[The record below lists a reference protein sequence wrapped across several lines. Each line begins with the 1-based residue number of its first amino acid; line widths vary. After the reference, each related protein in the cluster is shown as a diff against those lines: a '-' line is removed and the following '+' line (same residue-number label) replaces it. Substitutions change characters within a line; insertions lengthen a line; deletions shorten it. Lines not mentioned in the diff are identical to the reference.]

1 MVHAPIDLTS
11 QIALVTGSSRGIGR
25 AIAVELAKAGA
36 HIIAVA
42 RTQGS
47 LEELDDFLLKETGR
61 NITGVP
67 LDLKD
72 FDGID
77 RLGHAIYERWGKLD
91 ILVGNAGILG
101 TLSPVPHLKPKTWDD
116 VIATNLTANFRLIR
130 AMDPLLRQSEAARA
144 VFVTSSA
151 AARSYPYWGAYATSK
166 AGLEMLVNTYA
177 EEVRDANIRVS
188 LMNPGAVRTHMRG
201 QAFPGEDKDALP
213 MPWDVAPRVF
223 EFV

>member
-1 MVHAPIDLTS
+1 MDLTGKL
-11 QIALVTGSSRGIGR
+11 ALVTGASRGIGR

-47 LEELDDFLLKETGR
+47 LEQLDDELQALTGR
-61 NITGVP
+61 PITGVP

-72 FDGID
+72 YDGID
-77 RLGHAIYERWGKLD
+77 RLGLAIYERWGTLD

-101 TLSPVPHLKPKTWDD
+101 TLSPLQHIKPKTWDD

-130 AMDPLLRQSEAARA
+130 AMDPLLRQAEAARA

-151 AARSYPYWGAYATSK
+151 AVRHTPYWGAYATSK
-166 AGLEMLVNTYA
+166 AGLEILVNTYA
-177 EEVRDANIRVS
+177 NEVADTPMRVC
-188 LMNPGAVRTHMRG
+188 LLNPGAVRTHMRG
-201 QAFPGEDKDALP
+201 QAMPGEDKDTLP
-213 MPWDVAPRVF
+213 LPADVAPRIF
-223 EFV
+223 EFLA